1 MTPHA
6 IISAASRAA
15 TKGKIRCPNCGH
27 LNESGAEK
35 CAKCGYPLKGSE
47 KKAGVR
53 ARAHEDDGDFAE
65 RALHESGDIVSRRYA
80 NPAQLAKYFPEKE
93 PYLKTPLEKGL
104 MLGSAGA
111 HLVGAGLG
119 VADLIHDMKT
129 DRQLFRGRTLLAGP
143 AAGTAL
149 GGLALLLA
157 HLRRKREAQAE
168 KKAGVIVGPVNASH
182 STQDLED
189 ERASIRHLLES
200 KKMWEGDRHTG
211 RFTPRGAGTFLGA
224 LGGTLG
230 AFRGATLPADSS
242 ITGTRLG
249 DALLAG
255 AGSAVLGSSVGWAGA
270 KYGLR
275 NRMARV
281 EAALAEKQQAEKK
294 AGFWGDLTGKNYKKE
309 LGAAAA
315 EIRQG
320 RSNFH
325 DALAQAA
332 RAAERVAIARRD
344 GTPKP
349 HLEAAALDASKR
361 LARAAEGYNSLPWSP
376 QTHPKSQEAW
386 RRMAKARGGAALGL
400 GALGLGAYGL
410 YRATRPKQQ
419 AEKKAAFAF
428 PRNPP
433 IDLSTL
439 PSKIRKAVQKH
450 DPEGPHSRLSVLE
463 ALREAQEFGT
473 ISLEE
478 RIHYS
483 TLLEKVASVEY
494 RGHTFPGYNVPIKSS
509 RPEKKKM
516 VLAKKGDEVR
526 LIHFGQQGYKHN
538 YSDAAKKNYLARS
551 AGIRGKG
558 GLTKD
563 DKFSANYWA
572 RRELWPKNEPADGT
586 AKDRSK
592 TASGGVS
599 ENFAHGAE
607 LTGLGVLSLPA
618 AAHLY
623 HNWKEKRLV
632 SKDSLIPAAELAGL
646 GILSLPSLA
655 HFGSRASKRQAIPSG
670 THAPKTA
677 SGGEDLLLGR
687 LGRAVGNTFQK
698 YPAPTAAAVYGV
710 TKIPAIGKAWR
721 EGKTDEAMPVG
732 YAPALAAGT
741 MVRHGDPATAK
752 YLVRRALGPV

>member
-6 IISAASRAA
+6 IIRAASRAA

-47 KKAGVR
+47 KKAGV
-53 ARAHEDDGDFAE
+53 
-65 RALHESGDIVSRRYA
+65 
-80 NPAQLAKYFPEKE
+80 
-93 PYLKTPLEKGL
+93 
-104 MLGSAGA
+104 
-111 HLVGAGLG
+111 
-119 VADLIHDMKT
+119 
-129 DRQLFRGRTLLAGP
+129 
-143 AAGTAL
+143 
-149 GGLALLLA
+149 
-157 HLRRKREAQAE
+157 
-168 KKAGVIVGPVNASH
+168 IVGPVNASH
-182 STQDLED
+182 SKQDLED

-211 RFTPRGAGTFLGA
+211 RFTARGAGTFLGA

-294 AGFWGDLTGKNYKKE
+294 A
-309 LGAAAA
+309 
-315 EIRQG
+315 EI
-320 RSNFH
+320 
-325 DALAQAA
+325 
-332 RAAERVAIARRD
+332 
-344 GTPKP
+344 
-349 HLEAAALDASKR
+349 
-361 LARAAEGYNSLPWSP
+361 
-376 QTHPKSQEAW
+376 
-386 RRMAKARGGAALGL
+386 
-400 GALGLGAYGL
+400 
-410 YRATRPKQQ
+410 
-419 AEKKAAFAF
+419 
-428 PRNPP
+428 
-433 IDLSTL
+433 
-439 PSKIRKAVQKH
+439 
-450 DPEGPHSRLSVLE
+450 
-463 ALREAQEFGT
+463 
-473 ISLEE
+473 
-478 RIHYS
+478 
-483 TLLEKVASVEY
+483 EY
-494 RGHTFPGYNVPIKSS
+494 RGHTFPGYNIPVRSS

-586 AKDRSK
+586 AKNREK
-592 TASGGVS
+592 RASS
-599 ENFAHGAE
+599 EKEDNFTHRAE
-607 LTGLGVLSLPA
+607 ILGLGAMMVPY
-618 AAHLY
+618 AAHIGAKIPGIRRVAGPVSSFY
-623 HNWKEKRLV
+623 HHNPTVEHV
-632 SKDSLIPAAELAGL
+632 QELAAL
-646 GILSLPSLA
+646 GTLMAPSIRHLM
-655 HFGSRASKRQAIPSG
+655 RARKQQSKEAEG
-670 THAPKTA
+670 
-677 SGGEDLLLGR
+677 DLLLGR

-698 YPAPTAAAVYGV
+698 YPVPTLAAAYGV

-721 EGKTDEAMPVG
+721 EGETDEAMPVG
-732 YAPALAAGT
+732 YAPALAAGSV
-741 MVRHGDPATAK
+741 VRHTTPETAA
-752 YLVRRALGPV
+752 YLARRALGPV

>member
-1 MTPHA
+1 
-6 IISAASRAA
+6 
-15 TKGKIRCPNCGH
+15 
-27 LNESGAEK
+27 
-35 CAKCGYPLKGSE
+35 
-47 KKAGVR
+47 
-53 ARAHEDDGDFAE
+53 
-65 RALHESGDIVSRRYA
+65 
-80 NPAQLAKYFPEKE
+80 
-93 PYLKTPLEKGL
+93 
-104 MLGSAGA
+104 
-111 HLVGAGLG
+111 
-119 VADLIHDMKT
+119 
-129 DRQLFRGRTLLAGP
+129 
-143 AAGTAL
+143 
-149 GGLALLLA
+149 
-157 HLRRKREAQAE
+157 
-168 KKAGVIVGPVNASH
+168 
-182 STQDLED
+182 
-189 ERASIRHLLES
+189 
-200 KKMWEGDRHTG
+200 
-211 RFTPRGAGTFLGA
+211 
-224 LGGTLG
+224 
-230 AFRGATLPADSS
+230 
-242 ITGTRLG
+242 
-249 DALLAG
+249 
-255 AGSAVLGSSVGWAGA
+255 
-270 KYGLR
+270 
-275 NRMARV
+275 MARV

-294 AGFWGDLTGKNYKKE
+294 AE
-309 LGAAAA
+309 
-315 EIRQG
+315 
-320 RSNFH
+320 
-325 DALAQAA
+325 
-332 RAAERVAIARRD
+332 
-344 GTPKP
+344 
-349 HLEAAALDASKR
+349 
-361 LARAAEGYNSLPWSP
+361 
-376 QTHPKSQEAW
+376 
-386 RRMAKARGGAALGL
+386 
-400 GALGLGAYGL
+400 
-410 YRATRPKQQ
+410 
-419 AEKKAAFAF
+419 
-428 PRNPP
+428 
-433 IDLSTL
+433 
-439 PSKIRKAVQKH
+439 
-450 DPEGPHSRLSVLE
+450 
-463 ALREAQEFGT
+463 
-473 ISLEE
+473 
-478 RIHYS
+478 
-483 TLLEKVASVEY
+483 VEY
-494 RGHTFPGYNVPIKSS
+494 RGHTFPGYNIPVRSS

-623 HNWKEKRLV
+623 HNWKEKRLA
-632 SKDSLIPAAELAGL
+632 SRDSLIPAAELAGL